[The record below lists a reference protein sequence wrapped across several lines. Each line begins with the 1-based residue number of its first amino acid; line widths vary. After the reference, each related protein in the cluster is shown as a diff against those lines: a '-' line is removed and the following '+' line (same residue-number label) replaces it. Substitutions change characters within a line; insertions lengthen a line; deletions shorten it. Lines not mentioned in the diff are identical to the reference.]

1 MVFSQP
7 HFLDADPAVINA
19 VTGVHPNREE
29 HSTIIDVEPVSF
41 IILYTIQ
48 SFNHCN
54 ILHERI
60 IYPVHEL

>member
-48 SFNHCN
+48 SFNQCN

-60 IYPVHEL
+60 NYPVHEL